1 MKRLILMLFVT
12 LGVALTSQ
20 AQSVESV
27 QDNVVVSQ
35 SLQDFDFSTQNEVFA
50 NLTPPTVKVVSY
62 IYEATPELNETVV
75 TTSDS
80 LYAEVLLENE
90 YGLIKSIA
98 VNDGKFTFK
107 YSNKVLENQIQTKL
121 ISANVGKSSNG
132 NLNIST
138 HIVRY
143 LS

>member
-1 MKRLILMLFVT
+1 MKRLTIMLFVA

-20 AQSVESV
+20 AQSIENV

-50 NLTPPTVKVVSY
+50 NLTPPMVKVVSY
-62 IYEATPELNETVV
+62 VYEATPELNKTIV
-75 TTSDS
+75 TTSNKQ
-80 LYAEVLLENE
+80 YAEVLLGNE
-90 YGLIKSIA
+90 YGLIQSIS
-98 VNDGKFTFK
+98 VNNGKFTFK
-107 YSNKVLENQIQTKL
+107 YSNKLLEGQIQTKL
-121 ISANVGKSSNG
+121 KTADVGKVAKK